1 MYMARQ
7 DERGRSPCRE
17 VHRYLLAWDK
27 PVGFRA
33 AEATSGFNDLAA
45 DTKTAFKA

>member
-1 MYMARQ
+1 MYMAGQ
-7 DERGRSPCRE
+7 DERGRSPCGQ

-33 AEATSGFNDLAA
+33 ADATSGLNDFNA
-45 DTKTAFKA
+45 DMKMAFKT